1 MKVYNPNGVDVS
13 ELPRIFGFNNG
24 ENDYGAVGQLVA
36 ESGHGL
42 GGHLCSDEGYMSY
55 DLGCSEG
62 SRPDRDKDFKEHY
75 PDGYVVEFVPT
86 EGREMHVGFFMA
98 VQNARKL
105 GARRS

>member
-1 MKVYNPNGVDVS
+1 MKIYNPNGVDVS

-42 GGHLCSDEGYMSY
+42 GGHLCSDEGYMSG
-55 DLGCSEG
+55 DLGCDEG
-62 SRPDRDKDFKEHY
+62 SNPYRDKDFKEHY